1 MTCPSILLLN
11 KEYPAS
17 ETGVIEFLG
26 ELEVLADSQQ
36 WDMQT
41 QNHWMLIGEEI
52 ATNIVKYA
60 YPGESSDQRFRVHIS
75 RRDHSIVTEFIDWG
89 LPFNPLA
96 EEDPERNQTIEE
108 MPIGGLGVFLVK
120 QMADRLTYERNEE
133 KNWLQIEKQL
143 NSEKINQ

>member
-1 MTCPSILLLN
+1 MTCQSIPLLS

-17 ETGVIEFLG
+17 ETGVLEFLG
-26 ELEVLADSQQ
+26 ELEALADTQQ

-60 YPGESSDQRFRVHIS
+60 YPGESSEKRFLVKIS
-75 RRDHSIVTEFIDWG
+75 RRDHTILTEFTDWG

-96 EEDPERNQTIEE
+96 EEDPNRNQSIEE
-108 MPIGGLGVFLVK
+108 MPVGGLGVFLVK
-120 QMADRLTYERNEE
+120 QMADRLTYERIEE

-143 NSEKINQ
+143 NSEKIKQ